1 MNYYNPYLNNNTTMP
16 QNNYSFLQQSQKIV
30 QVNGYNGAEAYKMA
44 PNSSIILMDINEP
57 IIWLKITDGAGYP
70 TITGYTISPLENKTN
85 DIEQRIQALEDKIS
99 KIFQQNQ
106 TSQTSNQEEV
116 KTTNKS
122 ANQINF

>member
-1 MNYYNPYLNNNTTMP
+1 MNYYNPYLNNNTAMP
-16 QNNYSFLQQSQKIV
+16 QNNYSFLQQPQKIV

-85 DIEQRIQALEDKIS
+85 DIEQRVQALEDKIS

-106 TSQTSNQEEV
+106 VSQTSNQEEV
-116 KTTNKS
+116 KSANKS

>member
-1 MNYYNPYLNNNTTMP
+1 MNYYNPYLNNTTTMP
-16 QNNYSFLQQSQKIV
+16 QNSYNFLQSQKIV

-70 TITGYTISPLENKTN
+70 TITGYTISPLENRTN

-116 KTTNKS
+116 KSANKS

>member
-1 MNYYNPYLNNNTTMP
+1 MNYYNPYLNNNTAIP
-16 QNNYSFLQQSQKIV
+16 QNNYNFLQPQKIV

-70 TITGYTISPLENKTN
+70 TITGYTISPLENRTN
-85 DIEQRIQALEDKIS
+85 DIEQRVQALEDKIS

-116 KTTNKS
+116 KSANKS

>member
-1 MNYYNPYLNNNTTMP
+1 MNYYNPYLNNNTAMT
-16 QNNYSFLQQSQKIV
+16 QNNYNFLQPQKIV

-85 DIEQRIQALEDKIS
+85 DIEQRVQALEDKIS

-116 KTTNKS
+116 KSANKS

>member
-70 TITGYTISPLENKTN
+70 TITGYTISPLENRTN

-116 KTTNKS
+116 KSANKS

>member
-16 QNNYSFLQQSQKIV
+16 QNNYNFLQPQKIV

-70 TITGYTISPLENKTN
+70 TITGYTISPLENKAN

-106 TSQTSNQEEV
+106 TSQTSNQEEA
-116 KTTNKS
+116 KSANKS